1 MEYLV
6 NKYLEELRIRKLSEN
21 TLDAYERD
29 INRFFDFLK
38 ERKEEPNS
46 IDVLSIMSYV
56 QELRRVGK
64 ANSSIV
70 RNIVSLRNF
79 YKYLMKRGLIYDNP
93 LAFYEIPKIDRNLPE
108 ILTYEEV
115 EALLKM
121 PDATNNKGIRDKAML
136 EIMYAAALKVT
147 ELLNLKVFDI
157 NLKFS
162 YIKCVGSKNKERII
176 PIGKYARK
184 CIENYYKIR
193 SNINFNQ
200 SDLLFLN
207 LQGVQMS
214 RQGFWK
220 IIKEYAKEAEIKK
233 TINTFTLRHSC
244 AVHMLQNGA
253 DIKLIQELLGHNA
266 MGATQIYLSMY
277 KKNKLS
283 EVYKNTHPRA

>member
-46 IDVLSIMSYV
+46 IDVLAIMSYV

-220 IIKEYAKEAEIKK
+220 IIKEYAKEALIGK

>member
-46 IDVLSIMSYV
+46 IDVLAIMSYV

>member
-6 NKYLEELRIRKLSEN
+6 NKYLEELKIRKLSEN

-46 IDVLSIMSYV
+46 IDVLAIMSYV

>member
-1 MEYLV
+1 MEYLI
-6 NKYLEELRIRKLSEN
+6 NKYLEELRIRKLSKN

-29 INRFFDFLK
+29 INKFFDFLK
-38 ERKEEPNS
+38 EREEEPNS
-46 IDVLSIMSYV
+46 IDDLSIMAYV
-56 QELRRVGK
+56 QDLRKGGK

-79 YKYLMKRGLIYDNP
+79 YKYLLRRGLIYDNP
-93 LAFYEIPKIDRNLPE
+93 IAIYEIPKIDRNLPE

-115 EALLKM
+115 NELLKM
-121 PDATNNKGIRDKAML
+121 PDINTNKGIRDKAML
-136 EIMYAAALKVT
+136 EIMYAAGLKVT
-147 ELLNLKVFDI
+147 ELLNLKVYQI

-162 YIKCVGSKNKERII
+162 YIKCIGSKDKERII
-176 PIGKYARK
+176 PIGKFACR
-184 CIENYYKIR
+184 CIEDYYKIR
-193 SNINFNQ
+193 NSINFNQ

-207 LQGVQMS
+207 LQGIKMS

-220 IIKEYAKEAEIKK
+220 IIKEYAKEAQIGKL
-233 TINTFTLRHSC
+233 INTFTLRHSC
-244 AVHMLQNGA
+244 AVHMLENGA

-266 MGATQIYLSMY
+266 TAATQVYLSMY

>member
-1 MEYLV
+1 MKYLI
-6 NKYLEELRIRKLSEN
+6 NKYLEELRIRKLSKN

-29 INRFFDFLK
+29 INRFLDFLK
-38 ERKEEPNS
+38 EREEEPNS
-46 IDVLSIMSYV
+46 IDVISIMSYV
-56 QELRRVGK
+56 QGLRRVGK

-79 YKYLMKRGLIYDNP
+79 YKYLMRRGLIYDNP
-93 LAFYEIPKIDRNLPE
+93 IALYEIPKLDRNLPE

-115 EALLKM
+115 DELLKM
-121 PDATNNKGIRDKAML
+121 PDLNVNKGIRDKAML
-136 EIMYAAALKVT
+136 EIMYAAGLKVT
-147 ELLNLKVFDI
+147 ELLNLKVFHI

-162 YIKCVGSKNKERII
+162 YIKCIGSKDKERII
-176 PIGKYARK
+176 PIGKFACR
-184 CIENYYKIR
+184 CIEDYYKIR
-193 SNINFNQ
+193 DSINFDQ

-207 LQGVQMS
+207 LLGKQMS

-220 IIKEYAKEAEIKK
+220 IIKEYAKDAKINKS
-233 TINTFTLRHSC
+233 INTFTLRHSC

-266 MGATQIYLSMY
+266 IAATQIYLSMY